1 MDYRKGLTPNNEFLE
16 NALPLDDQ
24 GHIHV
29 NLKMETRIPG
39 VYAVGDIRQE
49 SSRHVV
55 AAAGDGATAAIFAER
70 YIAENFSE

>member
-1 MDYRKGLTPNNEFLE
+1 
-16 NALPLDDQ
+16 
-24 GHIHV
+24 
-29 NLKMETRIPG
+29 METRIPG

-49 SSRHVV
+49 SSRQVV